1 MELLNHV
8 LEFNP
13 RDSLRMARKVA
24 VASESYGYNLDSL
37 AIREVVKL
45 VERVLVDFREIARDS
60 LDDLL
65 VLLDIFAKTG
75 WPEALRLIWRLD
87 EAFR

>member
-1 MELLNHV
+1 
-8 LEFNP
+8 
-13 RDSLRMARKVA
+13 MAREVA

-45 VERVLVDFREIARDS
+45 VERLLADFRQTAREKDS

-65 VLLDIFAKTG
+65 VLLDVFARTG